1 MLKIVGIQ
9 RKSGD
14 FQGIHYDN
22 IMVHCINDDPKPACI
37 AGGACESIKI
47 KSEDVHQVFGGLI
60 SNDSD
65 FRSLIGMAI
74 NPFYDRY
81 GRVLKADVSDYVERG

>member
-1 MLKIVGIQ
+1 MLKIVGVQ
-9 RKSGD
+9 RKTGE
-14 FQGIHYDN
+14 FQGIRYDN
-22 IMVHCINDDPKPACI
+22 IMVHCINDDAKPACI

-47 KSEDVHQVFGGLI
+47 KSEDVGRVFGGLV

-74 NPFYDRY
+74 EPFYDRY
-81 GRVLKADVSDYVERG
+81 GRVLQATITDYEERG